1 MGFSNLWRMNFPCST
16 AAVDCVVCV
25 CGDWGSFACSDA
37 CANSGTAST
46 AANPIALKL
55 RMVFFAFRKLIRSLQ
70 NKHGEYPYCE
80 PSSKVRNPAKSLFS
94 RLILRQRRSKMAA
107 SKKGSHEQKC
117 VVAGYD

>member
-1 MGFSNLWRMNFPCST
+1 MNLPCST
-16 AAVDCVVCV
+16 TAAADCGVCA
-25 CGDWGSFACSDA
+25 CGGA
-37 CANSGTAST
+37 CANSGSARKNTN
-46 AANPIALKL
+46 AAALNPRIILPILKH
-55 RMVFFAFRKLIRSLQ
+55 LICCLQ

-94 RLILRQRRSKMAA
+94 RLILRQRRSNMAA

>member
-1 MGFSNLWRMNFPCST
+1 MNLPCST
-16 AAVDCVVCV
+16 IAVGCAAGFSGA
-25 CGDWGSFACSDA
+25 CGDACTNGSARK
-37 CANSGTAST
+37 NTN
-46 AANPIALKL
+46 AAALNPRIILPILKH
-55 RMVFFAFRKLIRSLQ
+55 LICCLQ

-94 RLILRQRRSKMAA
+94 RLILWQRRSNMAA